1 MTTSFVDML
10 KQKAEDTQHY
20 HFPFSKFRML
30 DMNTVEVNGSTHGI
44 TAGGVE
50 SLLDVLDIPKPYA
63 KKCPDDFFLQTV
75 NFWASERKDTYWSLL
90 AEGDNVRAFMKPEYP
105 YIPTYDIWTEVTNAL
120 GDGFTV
126 QSKIVKDDVVEVVAL
141 SDKYDTKVVD
151 SVVQGGMKFIFSD
164 SWSVFPSFDTY
175 LYRLICSNGMTSP
188 VRGNKLRVSGK
199 SRGEIISVS
208 KEFIS
213 KSVLQI
219 PDMIAG
225 LQMLADDEVTNVAS
239 TIRRICL
246 ENRLPNKIYTILMEW
261 SDRQDFLATIPNH
274 RVQTMH
280 DIINLITYVASH
292 HRDITED
299 HRDHLFN
306 IGGSAALH
314 HTTRC
319 TSCGSSV

>member
-1 MTTSFVDML
+1 MSNSFVDML
-10 KQKAEDTQHY
+10 EQKAADTHHY
-20 HFPFSKFRML
+20 HFPFSKFKML
-30 DMNTVEVNGSTHGI
+30 DMKTVEVAGQTHGI
-44 TAGGVE
+44 TPSGVE

-63 KKCPDDFFLQTV
+63 KKCPEDFFLHTV
-75 NFWASERKDTYWSLL
+75 NFWASERNDTYWSLL
-90 AEGDNVRAFMKPEYP
+90 TENNNVRAFMKPEYP

-120 GDGFTV
+120 GSDFSI
-126 QSKIVKDDVVEVVAL
+126 QSKVVKDDVVEVVAL
-141 SDKYDTKVVD
+141 SERFDTKVVD
-151 SVVQGGMKFIFSD
+151 SVVQGGMKFVFSD

-199 SRGEIISVS
+199 SKHEIIAVA
-208 KEFIS
+208 KDFIQ

-219 PDMIAG
+219 PDMISG
-225 LQMLADDEVTNVAS
+225 LQMLADDEVTNVPS
-239 TIRRICL
+239 TVRRICL
-246 ENRLPNKIYTILMEW
+246 ENRLPNKIYTMLLEW
-261 SDRQDFLATIPNH
+261 SDKQDFLATIPNH
-274 RVQTMH
+274 RISTMH

-292 HRDITED
+292 NTDLTEE

-319 TSCGSSV
+319 NSCGSSV